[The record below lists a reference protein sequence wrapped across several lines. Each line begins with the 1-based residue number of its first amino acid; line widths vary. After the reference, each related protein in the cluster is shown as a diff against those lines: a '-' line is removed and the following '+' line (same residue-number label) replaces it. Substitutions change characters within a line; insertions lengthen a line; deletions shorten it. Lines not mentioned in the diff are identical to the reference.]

1 MPAAVV
7 LVCAYAGGAVAG
19 GAVLAAGATMVTA
32 VVAGA
37 LVGAAIG
44 AVGAAVTG
52 GDIKKSAIMGAL
64 AGAGGA
70 YLSGPAV
77 ASSGYV
83 GGATTAKVATG
94 AETMAGTEVAASS
107 VAPTG
112 AEAMTG
118 TTTTTTIP
126 GAVTPPPPPPPPPPI
141 SETTKVLAGLAAGQT
156 LGGYLQGKGTA
167 EAKSEELQAQQDQRG
182 QMFAGMEMP
191 SVSAAAVAD
200 KPRNLKR
207 EFDLYLNESSKFLAA
222 MQKQVT
228 PGTTAPAEV
237 I

>member
-83 GGATTAKVATG
+83 GGATTAKVAT

-182 QMFAGMEMP
+182 QMFAKMEMP
-191 SVSAAAVAD
+191 SVSAAVAD

>member
-83 GGATTAKVATG
+83 GGTTAKVATG

-191 SVSAAAVAD
+191 SVSAAVAD